1 MSHNNAKSKTAKTKL
16 KTQKP
21 TPEIKKPAS
30 WAGTGTAGN
39 SEPHRTKLPVASI
52 DDGNYNDNRKKAG
65 CWRAPGIHRA
75 GN

>member
-1 MSHNNAKSKTAKTKL
+1 MPN
-16 KTQKP
+16 QKP
-21 TPEIKKPAS
+21 NSRGEIKKPAS
-30 WAGTGTAGN
+30 WAGTGTAGD

-52 DDGNYNDNRKKAG
+52 DDGNYNNSKKAG